1 MIIKLTAQ
9 KIKRKL
15 RVIQEII
22 PVSGK
27 VLKGSKF

>member
-22 PVSGK
+22 SVSGK
-27 VLKGSKF
+27 ILKGSKF